1 MYPVLVVE
9 GVAHKVKTVEF
20 NDEGKVAAV
29 SYFEGDKY
37 KHVDDVH
44 NPLNLTG
51 SEVMDLSKALIWNDR
66 YQPIYETL
74 EKVIDDECDELNRLA
89 IKHVESDKPFEMD
102 YQKEYKQLQQKV
114 FGLMDAQEL
123 VTQFMVEDIDLSG
136 GDEIAEA

>member
-51 SEVMDLSKALIWNDR
+51 SEVMDLSKALIWTNR
-66 YQPIYETL
+66 YQPIYDAL
-74 EKVIDDECDELNRLA
+74 EEIVANECDELKELA
-89 IKHVESDKPFEMD
+89 IKHVESDKPFELD

-114 FGLMDAQEL
+114 FGLIDAQEL
-123 VTQFMVEDIDLSG
+123 VTEFMVEDVDLSG
-136 GDEIAEA
+136 GEDIE

>member
-9 GVAHKVKTVEF
+9 GVAHKVRTVEF
-20 NDEGKVAAV
+20 NDEGKAESV
-29 SYFEGDKY
+29 SYFEDGKY
-37 KHVDDVH
+37 KHVIDVQKQF
-44 NPLNLTG
+44 NLTG
-51 SEVMDLSKALIWNDR
+51 SEVMDLSQVLVWTNR

-123 VTQFMVEDIDLSG
+123 VTEFMVEDVDLSG
-136 GDEIAEA
+136 GED